1 MIKRLG
7 VLFVAVGVAAC
18 GPRADHTHTL
28 EEVRAAMQAPSNSP
42 GDRAANNDLAIRA
55 VEEGAFE
62 NLRRDEVINA
72 IGRGTTCSVRPVCA
86 ERGFED
92 DDWIYDIGNDPSAPS
107 IILGFD
113 TSGRVSRS
121 TYLTH

>member
-1 MIKRLG
+1 MTLRLS
-7 VLFVAVGVAAC
+7 VCAAMFWVSAC

-28 EEVRAAMQAPSNSP
+28 EEVRAAMAQSSSSP
-42 GDRAANNDLAIRA
+42 GDRALNNDLAIRA

-72 IGRGTTCSVRPVCA
+72 IGRGTPCSVRPVCG

-92 DDWIYDIGNDPSAPS
+92 DDWIYDIGNDPAAPS

-121 TYLTH
+121 TYITH